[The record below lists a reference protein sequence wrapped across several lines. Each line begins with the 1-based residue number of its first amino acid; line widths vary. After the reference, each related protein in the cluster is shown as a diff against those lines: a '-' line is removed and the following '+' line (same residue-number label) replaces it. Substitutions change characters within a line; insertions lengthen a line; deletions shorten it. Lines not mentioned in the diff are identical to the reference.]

1 MKRKLAFIFGIL
13 IMVAGVAIF
22 LTPVITQA
30 ITARKQKQMMEQVKE
45 QILLSI
51 AEANAEGL
59 PGQVIADNELSE
71 NPEIRSEDRPVVP
84 VIIDPEGNEIESASS
99 SDFSDDL
106 LGGALEATEVTEET
120 VADKSKLSGQKCIGI
135 ITIDKI
141 NLVYAIVEGVENYN
155 ISNAIGH
162 FPKSVG
168 IGKEGNCALA
178 GHRGGYRGKF
188 FKELYKLVEGDEVVI
203 TDLNGLEYK
212 YKVYESFIVEPTET
226 YVVKDL
232 GISGKIL
239 TMITCTEGGKQRL
252 VVRARCTSDPTS
264 MR

>member
-1 MKRKLAFIFGIL
+1 
-13 IMVAGVAIF
+13 MVAGVGIF

-30 ITARKQKQMMEQVKE
+30 ITARKQKQMMEEVKE

-51 AEANAEGL
+51 AEANAAGSVDSNSSN
-59 PGQVIADNELSE
+59 PDSATAPIQDNFDHPTPMEY
-71 NPEIRSEDRPVVP
+71 PD
-84 VIIDPEGNEIESASS
+84 GNNNESADSN
-99 SDFSDDL
+99 DFSDDL
-106 LGGALEATEVTEET
+106 LGGAIEETEVTEET
-120 VADKSKLSGQKCIGI
+120 VADKSKLSGQRCIGI

-188 FKELYKLVEGDEVVI
+188 FKELYKLVSGDEVVI
-203 TDLNGLEYK
+203 TDINGLEYT
-212 YKVYESFIVEPTET
+212 YKVYESFIVDPTDT

-252 VVRARCTSDPTS
+252 VVRAKCTTEPTS